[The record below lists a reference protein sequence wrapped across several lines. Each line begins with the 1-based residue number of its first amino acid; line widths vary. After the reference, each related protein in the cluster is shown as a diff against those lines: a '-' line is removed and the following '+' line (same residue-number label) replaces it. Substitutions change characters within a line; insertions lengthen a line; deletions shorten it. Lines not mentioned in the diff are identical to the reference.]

1 MTFFLAKLCDRD
13 IKKGVIPMSLKRYVF
28 SRPSCIAPT
37 SYCHSLTSK
46 QEVKNLNRDL
56 TAVPSLSVY
65 TSQQRKLMYLMEPPI
80 GTWMRP
86 ADLLHLLCRWN
97 LRRATT
103 FYPYFGIMAPAK
115 GTPHSKEIPQT
126 PVLPRLLRIKVASLM

>member
-1 MTFFLAKLCDRD
+1 
-13 IKKGVIPMSLKRYVF
+13 
-28 SRPSCIAPT
+28 
-37 SYCHSLTSK
+37 
-46 QEVKNLNRDL
+46 
-56 TAVPSLSVY
+56 
-65 TSQQRKLMYLMEPPI
+65 MEPPI

-103 FYPYFGIMAPAK
+103 FDNHFGLFAPAK

-126 PVLPRLLRIKVASLM
+126 PVLPRLLRIKVAAQFNVEVAMIAKSRRYLL